1 MLLRTD
7 VIIVVALTRLD
18 IAGVVAAGAVYVA
31 AVAVLAGGVVACLII
46 VVVSGALAIVDVHFC
61 AGVISA

>member
-31 AVAVLAGGVVACLII
+31 AVAVLAAAVWAAVHAADANAYTHTRVSACTHIR
-46 VVVSGALAIVDVHFC
+46 A
-61 AGVISA
+61 